1 MDRAKTPDTSN
12 VYNFDEDSSDAFSP
26 QHPASQHS
34 PSSTSASPRESEEAA
49 LTSKT
54 PIQVQNTSVSRT
66 KNLGYLI
73 CYIQHNSCILI
84 VIHAHFSSVYQPVWG
99 HIFFL
104 FIDGM
109 IVSRCFSF
117 AVLTEGL
124 M

>member
-1 MDRAKTPDTSN
+1 MDRAKTPDTSD

-26 QHPASQHS
+26 QRPASQHS
-34 PSSTSASPRESEEAA
+34 PSSTSASPRESEEAT
-49 LTSKT
+49 LMLKT
-54 PIQVQNTSVSRT
+54 TIQVQQHQYQTT
-66 KNLGYLI
+66 KNLGYLS
-73 CYIQHNSCILI
+73 CYIQHISCVL
-84 VIHAHFSSVYQPVWG
+84 VVFHAHFSSVYQPILG

-104 FIDGM
+104 FIGGM